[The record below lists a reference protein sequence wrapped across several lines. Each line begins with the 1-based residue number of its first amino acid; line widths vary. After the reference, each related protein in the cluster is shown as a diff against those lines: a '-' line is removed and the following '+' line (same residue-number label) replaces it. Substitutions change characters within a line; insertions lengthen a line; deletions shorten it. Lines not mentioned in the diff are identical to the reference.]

1 MFEQRLWGIT
11 EWALNGHA
19 DFHPEAFSF
28 TLKANPFQNPA
39 IHLGDYQLLK
49 SATERKKSE
58 INLAP
63 TANIYRIGH
72 PLAQS
77 ILNSCKSQSLGQN
90 QILFDYTNT
99 PLKISLLEPLLGQ
112 SGWLTLSLLRIS
124 SFEVEEY
131 LVLSAITDG
140 GTPLE
145 GELCQKLFSLSGRE
159 MESVMIEESVMAALN
174 TIRTGQREAILD
186 DCMKRNARYFDD
198 EYEKLDKWAEDM
210 KLSLEREIK
219 DLDAEIR
226 LRKAEARKLSDL
238 ESKVQERRHVK
249 ELEKQRDDKRRHLFE
264 AQDQIESKKDGL
276 LEEVEARM
284 KQQVSHNILFSI
296 RWELQ

>member
-1 MFEQRLWGIT
+1 MWQ
-11 EWALNGHA
+11 
-19 DFHPEAFSF
+19 
-28 TLKANPFQNPA
+28 PA
-39 IHLGDYQLLK
+39 
-49 SATERKKSE
+49 S
-58 INLAP
+58 
-63 TANIYRIGH
+63 
-72 PLAQS
+72 
-77 ILNSCKSQSLGQN
+77 
-90 QILFDYTNT
+90 
-99 PLKISLLEPLLGQ
+99 EPLLGE
-112 SGWLTLSLLRIS
+112 SGWLTPSLLHIS
-124 SFEVEEY
+124 SFEEEEY
-131 LVLSAITDG
+131 LVLSAITDT

-145 GELCQKLFSLSGRE
+145 GELCQKLFNLSGRE
-159 MESVMIEESVMAALN
+159 MEFVMIEEPVTAALDS
-174 TIRTGQREAILD
+174 IQTGQREAILD
-186 DCMKRNARYFDD
+186 DCMKRNARFFDD

-264 AQDQIESKKDGL
+264 AQDQIEGKKDGL
-276 LEEVEARM
+276 LEAVEARM